1 MVVPLGFEP
10 RSEEPES
17 SMMDRYTKGLWSCE
31 SRRLLQFSGLK
42 RGSDGGESKQN
53 LGDPGQHHDDHERS
67 QRILRP
73 RPSRFGF
80 GPQIHTHGLGL
91 GDQFGQLGEV
101 FLHRIMSHARGS
113 SPFYLNPTLPKNPKH
128 RLHKALKGR
137 WLRHMHE

>member
-1 MVVPLGFEP
+1 
-10 RSEEPES
+10 
-17 SMMDRYTKGLWSCE
+17 MDRYTKGLWSCE

-101 FLHRIMSHARGS
+101 FLNRIMGHDTKPDSRLFQPLGANS
-113 SPFYLNPTLPKNPKH
+113 NLH
-128 RLHKALKGR
+128 RTTKEVTRL
-137 WLRHMHE
+137 